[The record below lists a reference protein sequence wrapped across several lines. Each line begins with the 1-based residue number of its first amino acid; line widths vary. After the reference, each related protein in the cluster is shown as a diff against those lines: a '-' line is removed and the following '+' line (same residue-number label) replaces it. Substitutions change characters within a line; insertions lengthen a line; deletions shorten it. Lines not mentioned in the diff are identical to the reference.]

1 MSGPPPVTAAVLLR
15 LGLSTEDPATR
26 RMVVLA
32 ASGRSGPQAHQRE
45 GLEAAGHQVVLAQDW
60 PGARDILQRV
70 PVDVLL
76 LDQSCPGVRGN
87 GALRRL
93 RGLPP
98 PLGSL
103 PVVLTADFLMAPE
116 QEAARQAGADVVL
129 TRPFA
134 EGALEA
140 ALRQAIAAWYQ
151 PPALDAA
158 FRTALLQEI
167 GAEALA
173 ARDRA
178 TLAALLPLLDTLRAA
193 TEPEVLT
200 TAARGLAGA
209 YAAAGAT
216 VAAAAATAL
225 AEAPG
230 EREALQPVLF
240 KAVMAARMALMGRR

>member
-98 PLGSL
+98 PLGRL
-103 PVVLTADFLMAPE
+103 PVVLTADIMTTPE

-140 ALRQAIAAWYQ
+140 ALREAVAAWYE
-151 PPALDAA
+151 PPPLDPALRAA
-158 FRTALLQEI
+158 LREEI
-167 GAEALA
+167 GDEALA
-173 ARDRA
+173 ARDQEV
-178 TLAALLPLLDTLRAA
+178 LEALVPLLDTLMAA
-193 TEPEVLT
+193 TEPEVLQAAT
-200 TAARGLAGA
+200 QGLATLYASVGAAR
-209 YAAAGAT
+209 
-216 VAAAAATAL
+216 AAAAATAL
-225 AEAPG
+225 AQAP
-230 EREALQPVLF
+230 EQRDSLYPPLL
-240 KAVMAARMALMGRR
+240 KAIMATRMALFGRK